1 MFTLLFAACTEERA
15 RERVE
20 PTFIEVTLG
29 DVDAGTAEAPLP
41 FTSEEAEIPLSVRTV
56 DVNGEPYDFDGD
68 LVVKVRP
75 GDYDGDPWVT
85 IEDGEW
91 TGTIAIRNGFGPT
104 RIWFT
109 DEGDKDEDSPREA
122 SFAVGVSD
130 PIHYAWPTISEIQ
143 TTDDTETNN
152 LEREYARVRAEDR
165 EIVVTA
171 REAAGLWVT
180 DLADAPGSFNSFY
193 VYTFSRPD
201 EELVEGARIVQLAGI
216 DQEYLASTQL
226 SYPTIETDG
235 TTLTVPDP
243 FALTTCEELEM
254 EGLEGTRVAVYDGQ
268 VPATFVEGSE
278 EYLDFETYG
287 QWPLAYGDCT
297 VYIDSGS
304 TVPDFWAP
312 DHVGET
318 LPEVTGMLKQIFD
331 EWVLVVTDEG
341 DILTTTDG
349 AR

>member
-1 MFTLLFAACTEERA
+1 MATKLHHSIDFPCPPAQFAAAVADEQ
-15 RERVE
+15 
-20 PTFIEVTLG
+20 
-29 DVDAGTAEAPLP
+29 
-41 FTSEEAEIPLSVRTV
+41 
-56 DVNGEPYDFDGD
+56 YWKD
-68 LVVKVRP
+68 LVANVAA
-75 GDYDGDPWVT
+75 DLSDLDS
-85 IEDGEW
+85 
-91 TGTIAIRNGFGPT
+91 
-104 RIWFT
+104 FT
-109 DEGDKDEDSPREA
+109 DEGDKDRDSPREA

-152 LEREYARVRAEDR
+152 LEREYARVRAADR

-201 EELVEGARIVQLAGI
+201 EELVEGARIVELAGI

-349 AR
+349 ARTVCPSFKATPESVPALISKLMINGGWSAL